1 MELSVVEFLK
11 SYKHALHDFEVCK
24 VRLEELEA
32 QCTKLTGHSLDS
44 IPTRHGNSGAADGQL
59 AALADLR
66 TEYERRVAEAIGRYT
81 KVERFILGVQN
92 PVYREILHAVYVRD
106 VQVKSL
112 PMLFGKSRE
121 WCRYQKSR
129 ALHVAEAMYAGL
141 K

>member
-1 MELSVVEFLK
+1 MEISVVEFLK
-11 SYKHALHDFEVCK
+11 SYKHALHDFEICK
-24 VRLEELEA
+24 LRLEDLET

-44 IPTRHGNSGAADGQL
+44 MSRHGNSGAADGQL

-66 TEYERRVAEAIGRYT
+66 TEYERRIAEAIGQYT
-81 KVERFILGVQN
+81 RVERFILEIQN